1 MIFDII
7 WIFSQPFQMRSMMEP
22 LPCHQI
28 QFLSSQQMKEVKEHP

>member
-1 MIFDII
+1 MDIQL
-7 WIFSQPFQMRSMMEP
+7 FSQPFQMRSIVEL